1 MRRRSTRSSAGL
13 VWPDGWRMCRSA
25 GSRPG
30 SVGGSRSPPFC
41 SVPPTSGSSTSL
53 TPASTPTDA
62 SAWTL
67 WCARPRTRARRCCS
81 PPTSSTG
88 RAPSPRAWCP
98 SPGARSAPTRVRG
111 SSVLRDAAVMA
122 GKDLRIEMRSRVT
135 TNQVAPFALLV
146 LVLFAFALDPDRGVL
161 EGASA
166 GLYWIAILF
175 AGLLAIQRAF
185 AVEAADGNRDAL
197 RMAGLEPAG
206 IFLGKVAAIS
216 AELLALEALLGV
228 GVAILYGTTFRTWGM
243 VLLTC
248 LVATLGLA
256 AAGSLYGVL
265 AAGLR
270 VRETLLR
277 SEERRVGKEG
287 RCRCVV

>member
-1 MRRRSTRSSAGL
+1 LLHDALLHDAVL
-13 VWPDGWRMCRSA
+13 V
-25 GSRPG
+25 
-30 SVGGSRSPPFC
+30 
-41 SVPPTSGSSTSL
+41 
-53 TPASTPTDA
+53 
-62 SAWTL
+62 
-67 WCARPRTRARRCCS
+67 
-81 PPTSSTG
+81 
-88 RAPSPRAWCP
+88 
-98 SPGARSAPTRVRG
+98 
-111 SSVLRDAAVMA
+111 A
-122 GKDLRIEMRSRVT
+122 GKDLRIEWRSRVT

-161 EGASA
+161 ERATA
-166 GLYWIAILF
+166 GLYWVAILF

-270 VRETLLR
+270 VRETLLPLLLLPVVAPVLIGATR
-277 SEERRVGKEG
+277 AFEAALSGVASDGWPWVGLLSIFALVYLAFGVLAFGPLLEES
-287 RCRCVV
+287 